1 MHLRGPLK
9 YLIGLIIDL
18 NFLQEKVKKH
28 PVTENGSSLLLFEQI
43 DLVISKVLQ
52 ILGLEPRTS
61 KVSKQF

>member
-1 MHLRGPLK
+1 MR
-9 YLIGLIIDL
+9 
-18 NFLQEKVKKH
+18 NLQEKVKKH